1 MARLIV
7 LRFEDDDD
15 ADLFTRST
23 VLMDSKGDGSLLQVF
38 PTVEGMFQAPTK
50 LCDCA
55 DRGDGWRHS
64 DKHGWWLHHGCG
76 RPSTGW
82 AENLRAVIR
91 SGKDLTERVSRNTI
105 ERTKS
110 LTGFCPE
117 CGQSYPGYE

>member
-1 MARLIV
+1 LARLVV
-7 LRFEDDDD
+7 LKFEDDDD
-15 ADLFTRST
+15 AEEFEGAAGGSALVIGDLYNSFS
-23 VLMDSKGDGSLLQVF
+23 
-38 PTVEGMFQAPTK
+38 VEGMFQAPTK

-55 DRGDGWRHS
+55 DRSDGWRHS

-76 RPSTGW
+76 RPSVGW

-91 SGKDLTERVSRNTI
+91 SGKDLTERVSKNTI
-105 ERTKS
+105 ERTNS